1 MENFEQELNAK
12 ETEPLKDF
20 QEEIKNLQ
28 IQEQQKSEKE
38 IEECSDFTDIIPE
51 QLTENDMKM
60 WHWYQNLKANPDS
73 ITQEDIDKFD
83 EYRET
88 IDKKQT
94 PGRNSFT
101 MYLAN
106 KITSIW
112 GNKQLDD
119 MDLREKE

>member
-1 MENFEQELNAK
+1 MENFKKQSNIEQEQ
-12 ETEPLKDF
+12 TLKDF

-28 IQEQQKSEKE
+28 IQERQKNKKE
-38 IEECSDFTDIIPE
+38 SDFTDIVPE

-73 ITQEDIDKFD
+73 ITQEDIEKFD

-94 PGRNSFT
+94 PGRNSFV

-106 KITSIW
+106 KIISIQEE
-112 GNKQLDD
+112 KQMKD
-119 MDLREKE
+119 MDFKKE

>member
-1 MENFEQELNAK
+1 MENFKEQSNIEQEQTL
-12 ETEPLKDF
+12 EDF

-28 IQEQQKSEKE
+28 IQERQKNEKE
-38 IEECSDFTDIIPE
+38 IKECSDFTDIIPE

-60 WHWYQNLKANPDS
+60 WSWYQNLKANPDS
-73 ITQEDIDKFD
+73 ITQEDIEKFD
-83 EYRET
+83 EYRGT

-94 PGRNSFT
+94 PSRESFT

-112 GNKQLDD
+112 SDKKLDD